1 MGAGGPISNGTG
13 VLLRRGRDTMSAR
26 AQKAAR
32 GRGEGRAV
40 HRPSGEV
47 PGAATLPA
55 HPGLPAPEQRGE
67 HSCSLRLPV
76 WGTPLRQPS
85 RPAPECHGRAGKGV
99 TGRKRGEVQPQR
111 RPLLSEAKL
120 CLEARQTLLP
130 LLGPST
136 RFRTFRAGLKAELCP
151 GRCAGRKL
159 HLAPNRSERGA
170 AI

>member
-47 PGAATLPA
+47 PGAAALPA

-67 HSCSLRLPV
+67 HSYSLRLPV
-76 WGTPLRQPS
+76 WGTPLQQPS
-85 RPAPECHGRAGKGV
+85 RPAPECHGRAGKG
-99 TGRKRGEVQPQR
+99 GDREKARRGPAPAQAS
-111 RPLLSEAKL
+111 PLRGKALSGS
-120 CLEARQTLLP
+120 QTDTPSAPGP
-130 LLGPST
+130 LDTIPDI
-136 RFRTFRAGLKAELCP
+136 P
-151 GRCAGRKL
+151 GRAEGRAVPREVCREEA
-159 HLAPNRSERGA
+159 APCPEQV
-170 AI
+170 